1 MKSILKI
8 FSLKTVPSLFWSAPT
23 PLSITPPL
31 LSVLFLF
38 LGLSIFGFGHAIL
51 FGSNFGVKINKP
63 KKLTNLFKYFFGED
77 QSRYV
82 AEINTENLEKFIKV
96 LEKNNVFYEKI
107 GETQKD
113 FFEIKGE
120 LKINIKDLYKINNQ
134 WYNNY

>member
-1 MKSILKI
+1 M
-8 FSLKTVPSLFWSAPT
+8 T
-23 PLSITPPL
+23 
-31 LSVLFLF
+31 
-38 LGLSIFGFGHAIL
+38 

-63 KKLTNLFKYFFGED
+63 KKLTNLFKYFGED

-107 GETQKD
+107 GETQR

>member
-1 MKSILKI
+1 MT
-8 FSLKTVPSLFWSAPT
+8 FE
-23 PLSITPPL
+23 
-31 LSVLFLF
+31 
-38 LGLSIFGFGHAIL
+38 
-51 FGSNFGVKINKP
+51 SNFGVKINKP

-113 FFEIKGE
+113 FFEI
-120 LKINIKDLYKINNQ
+120 NRA
-134 WYNNY
+134 YNLMLTHL

>member
-1 MKSILKI
+1 M
-8 FSLKTVPSLFWSAPT
+8 
-23 PLSITPPL
+23 
-31 LSVLFLF
+31 
-38 LGLSIFGFGHAIL
+38 
-51 FGSNFGVKINKP
+51 
-63 KKLTNLFKYFFGED
+63 
-77 QSRYV
+77 
-82 AEINTENLEKFIKV
+82 